1 MITPKQSSKYV
12 KWKNPRIY
20 QRKCKTCGNQYKTTQ
35 QNFFECP
42 DCWSARL
49 ESYDPDLMIDF
60 IGKLLSYYVMQ
71 QEFKVRCP
79 KCRRIHLVSK
89 RAFFHNGALCNRCS
103 LSKIKDI

>member
-71 QEFKVRCP
+71 QEFKVRCQ

-89 RAFFHNGALCNRCS
+89 RAFFHGDVLCNKCRVLK
-103 LSKIKDI
+103 LSNF

>member
-1 MITPKQSSKYV
+1 MITPEQASKYV
-12 KWKNPRIY
+12 KWRNPRIY
-20 QRKCKTCGNQYKTTQ
+20 QRKCKTCGKKYQTTQ
-35 QNFFECP
+35 LNFFECP
-42 DCWSARL
+42 DCWCSRL
-49 ESYDPDLMIDF
+49 GSYDPDLMIDF

-103 LSKIKDI
+103 LSKIKDL